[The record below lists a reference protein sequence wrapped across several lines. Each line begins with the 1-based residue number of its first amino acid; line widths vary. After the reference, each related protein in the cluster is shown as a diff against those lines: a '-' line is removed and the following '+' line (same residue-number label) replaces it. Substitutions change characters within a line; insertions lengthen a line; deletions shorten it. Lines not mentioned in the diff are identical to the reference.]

1 MNDLKKIL
9 SKTFPIV
16 RDLLIF
22 SAAIITIVFNYLSS
36 PVREDIRTNIRNINA
51 VEQSLSEHKQSN
63 SDAFNRIDTGLD
75 SIGTKIDGI
84 NTRLSRIEGKLEK

>member
-1 MNDLKKIL
+1 MNDFKQTL
-9 SKTFPIV
+9 SKYFPIV
-16 RDLLIF
+16 RDILIF

-36 PVREDIRTNIRNINA
+36 PVREDIRTNTKSINA

-63 SDAFNRIDTGLD
+63 TDTFNRIDGNLD
-75 SIGTKIDGI
+75 SISDKLDAI

>member
-1 MNDLKKIL
+1 MNAFNKIL
-9 SKTFPIV
+9 SKYFPIV
-16 RDLLIF
+16 RDILIF
-22 SAAIITIVFNYLSS
+22 SAAIVTIVFNYLAS
-36 PVREDIRTNIRNINA
+36 PVREDIRTNVRDINA

-75 SIGTKIDGI
+75 TINNKIDGV